1 MGSGAAP
8 TLLVVGDV
16 LTDVT
21 VTGLGSVAASTDT
34 PARVAIGGGGA
45 AANTAAWSS
54 ALGITTTFCGRVG
67 DDPWGAVADD
77 LLTELGVRTELAR
90 DELRPT
96 GTCVVLVRADGSRD
110 LVVDPGASGA
120 LDSADLPDPGR
131 FAWVH
136 LSGYP
141 LLHEGSRPA
150 AVGLL
155 AAARAAGVACSVD
168 PASVAPLRALGAAHF
183 ADLVHGVEV
192 LFPNAAEAEV
202 LTGHA
207 DPLAAARDLLDT
219 AAEVVVTL
227 GPDGALSLDRS
238 GLVVRSPAAV
248 AADTT
253 SVAVHSTGAAVD
265 TTGAGDAF
273 AAGWIAA
280 RLGGADRQRQLDA
293 GNACAALVVCRT
305 GTRPLPRRRSDGP
318 DQR

>member
-1 MGSGAAP
+1 M
-8 TLLVVGDV
+8 

-34 PARVAIGGGGA
+34 PARVALGGGGA

-54 ALGITTTFCGRVG
+54 ALGIATTFCGRVG
-67 DDPWGAVADD
+67 DDPWGGVAED
-77 LLTELGVRTELAR
+77 LLTEMGVRTELAR
-90 DELRPT
+90 DDRLAT

-120 LDSADLPDPGR
+120 LDLADIPDPRG
-131 FAWVH
+131 FAWLH

-155 AAARAAGVACSVD
+155 GAARVAGVACSVD
-168 PASVAPLRALGAAHF
+168 PASVAPLRALGASRF
-183 ADLVHGVEV
+183 ADLVRGVDV

-202 LTGHA
+202 LTGRA
-207 DPLAAARDLLDT
+207 DPLAAARDLLDL

-238 GLVVRSPAAV
+238 GSIVRSPAAV
-248 AADTT
+248 A
-253 SVAVHSTGAAVD
+253 VAVD

-273 AAGWIAA
+273 AAGWLAA
-280 RLGGADRQRQLDA
+280 RLGGADRRGQLDA
-293 GNACAALVVCRT
+293 GNACAARVVCRT
-305 GTRPLPRRRSDGP
+305 GTRPPPRRQAGGP
-318 DQR
+318 DPR